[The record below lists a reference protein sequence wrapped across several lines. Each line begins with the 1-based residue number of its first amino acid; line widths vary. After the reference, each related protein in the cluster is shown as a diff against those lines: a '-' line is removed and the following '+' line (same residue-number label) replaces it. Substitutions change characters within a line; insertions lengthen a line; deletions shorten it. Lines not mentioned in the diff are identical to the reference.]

1 MAERLRGHDALEGLT
16 GIPARIHSATTPEE
30 VQRLQVDHFLD
41 AIADVALSVAARN
54 IAAREPGAAA

>member
-1 MAERLRGHDALEGLT
+1 MAERFSGHDAPEGLT
-16 GIPARIHSATTPEE
+16 PIPARIHSATTPEE
-30 VQRLQVDHFLD
+30 VQQLQITAFID